1 VVQCLVRGEH
11 AERSLVRF
19 AFTGAYAPLF
29 FAMLFCNVLAPQAFW
44 FRAVRRSIAAVFAL
58 AVAINVG
65 MWLERILI
73 IWNTLSH
80 GYTPSMWRLYLPT
93 IWDWLTT
100 FGSLGLSFS
109 FFSFSFAWFRPC
121 PCMRCAISW
130 PRRSK
135 REQDAAGRICSG
147 AQVARG
153 RRNGQPARL

>member
-1 VVQCLVRGEH
+1 
-11 AERSLVRF
+11 
-19 AFTGAYAPLF
+19 
-29 FAMLFCNVLAPQAFW
+29 VLAPQAFW

-100 FGSLGLSFS
+100 FGSLG
-109 FFSFSFAWFRPC
+109 FFIFLFLIFVRLVPTVSMHEVR
-121 PCMRCAISW
+121 
-130 PRRSK
+130 
-135 REQDAAGRICSG
+135 DL
-147 AQVARG
+147 VAEEIES
-153 RRNGQPARL
+153 